1 MLIAL
6 IKDLRGELSFETIF
20 TKEIFPKIITC
31 LDVTQVE
38 LLEQIILFFSHCF
51 KYMLPVLLKNFDK
64 FYKSYFALINHKNVF
79 IRRYAS
85 ESFSYILRKIY
96 SDGSKSSDELVKY
109 QSLKFE
115 AITNL
120 PKIIE
125 NVRKSKCNS
134 QQLVQVDEDNMQTD
148 IFQVCHKDVDTTASE
163 IFEPAYLQY
172 EKELDRKLHNFK
184 ATNSKTGS
192 QYQIEFT
199 QKRSLIITISN
210 LFVETIYGVQKK
222 LYTNWKN
229 LINMMIKYIVDSK
242 NQESQVWYIQLLRY
256 TVIQLV
262 PRLEQNALH
271 DLLSYVINNLG
282 EAHLQD
288 HSVLNS

>member
-1 MLIAL
+1 M

>member
-1 MLIAL
+1 LLIAL